1 MSHLVSGILGTVA
14 ASLALGAVHLEI
26 ASGHDLLGP
35 VQRGDARIYSSD
47 QLANTATATAMTV
60 NRDGKSDRMAAP
72 TNASGAT
79 LAFRI
84 QGVNDTSI
92 LMRVPTDRLAKSQ
105 RSPVASQTS
114 QQKSPNATRPVACEP
129 PMSVLSTGAKQVGTA
144 RCLT

>member
-1 MSHLVSGILGTVA
+1 MSHFVSGILGTVA

-26 ASGHDLLGP
+26 ASGHDLLRP

-47 QLANTATATAMTV
+47 QLANTATAMTV

-72 TNASGAT
+72 KNASGAT

-84 QGVNDTSI
+84 QSVNDTSI